1 MESHSLGQMTAGSE
15 HRSIAA
21 IAAGDFA
28 ILAAFVAY
36 GLLSHAIN
44 PLEFPLHAIET
55 AVPFVLAWILV
66 APIGGL
72 YRRRTIESI
81 RATLFRTTLVWTVA
95 SLLGGAIRATS
106 LFHGQ
111 APPIFLLANLVFGLA
126 FLLPWR
132 LAVSLW
138 WRRFAAD

>member
-1 MESHSLGQMTAGSE
+1 MERAQVGRLT
-15 HRSIAA
+15 A
-21 IAAGDFA
+21 IAGGDLTV
-28 ILAAFVAY
+28 LAAFVGY

-44 PLEFPLHAIET
+44 PIDFPLHAVQT
-55 AVPFVLAWILV
+55 AIPFVLAWAII
-66 APIGGL
+66 APIGGV
-72 YRRRTIESI
+72 YRRRTLESP
-81 RATLFRTTLVWTVA
+81 RRTLVLTALVWTVA

-106 LFHGQ
+106 LFPGE

-138 WRRFAAD
+138 WLRFVSES